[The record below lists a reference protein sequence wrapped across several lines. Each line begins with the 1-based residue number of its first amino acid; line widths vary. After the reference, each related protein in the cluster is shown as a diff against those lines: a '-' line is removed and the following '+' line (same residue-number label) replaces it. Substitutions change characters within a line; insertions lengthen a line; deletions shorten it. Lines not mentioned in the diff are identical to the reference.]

1 MLLCF
6 LSLIIANSLRVDYK
20 EIVLHSIRINVKQN
34 RPKNLDLTK
43 IKLPITAQVSIL
55 HRISG
60 VLLFLSI
67 PFFIYLLQL
76 SLSNEQGY
84 AEAVALVDN
93 LFVKLILFVLLWALM
108 HHLLAGIRFLLIDV
122 DIGVKIDAAR
132 KSAKHAIISGIVSA
146 VILGLIIL

>member
-1 MLLCF
+1 M
-6 LSLIIANSLRVDYK
+6 
-20 EIVLHSIRINVKQN
+20 KQN

>member
-1 MLLCF
+1 M
-6 LSLIIANSLRVDYK
+6 K
-20 EIVLHSIRINVKQN
+20 HN

-76 SLSNEQGY
+76 SLSGEQGY
-84 AEAVALVDN
+84 VEAVELVN
-93 LFVKLILFVLLWALM
+93 GFFINLILFVLLWALM
-108 HHLLAGIRFLLIDV
+108 HHLLAGIRFLLIDIDV
-122 DIGVKIDAAR
+122 GVKIEAAR
-132 KSAKHAIISGIVSA
+132 KSAKHVVVSGA
-146 VILGLIIL
+146 VAAVMLGLIIL